1 MNTKKS
7 ELLKQQHDYYSR
19 NYILFEILKTL
30 QHREFALLNSKM
42 EEKHVATRF
51 LYSSSLKYLQ
61 MHLKEL
67 GVSRGEKLINL
78 YRSNAHLKPNSIP
91 VTTYDLKKRTKDK
104 NYQDFNRRFNDFVD
118 GFDFI
123 IDIDAKTIQ
132 HSYSIAKKI
141 KKFYDDYELPYYLQ
155 FSGTRGFHIIIPCE
169 YITTKGIK
177 VYEIGL
183 KALITTFGFKDEID
197 ISTLNPKGLIKVSY
211 SFDSG
216 NIALPLDDTQF
227 KNFNIEMVKLENV
240 LKNIQIKSRGLLLR
254 THNLSK
260 EKLINNVNN
269 FLKQ

>member
-1 MNTKKS
+1 MNKP
-7 ELLKQQHDYYSR
+7 ELLKQQHDYYTKTFT
-19 NYILFEILKTL
+19 LFEILKTL
-30 QHREFALLNSKM
+30 QHREFALLNSKL

-104 NYQDFNRRFNDFVD
+104 NYQDFNKRFNEFVD

-123 IDIDAKTIQ
+123 IDIDAKTIL
-132 HSYSIAKKI
+132 HSHYIAKKI
-141 KKFYDDYELPYYLQ
+141 KKFFDDYKLPYYLQ

-169 YITTKGIK
+169 YILTQDIK

-183 KALITTFGFKDEID
+183 KALITTFDFKDEID

-211 SFDSG
+211 SFDAG
-216 NIALPLDDTQF
+216 NVALPLDDTQF
-227 KNFNIEMVKLENV
+227 KDFNIEMVKLENV
-240 LKNIQIKSRGLLLR
+240 LKNITIKNRGLLLR

-260 EKLINNVNN
+260 EELMKNVNN

>member
-1 MNTKKS
+1 MKKS
-7 ELLKQQHDYYSR
+7 ELLEQQHNYYSK
-19 NYILFEILKTL
+19 NYILFEIIKNLN
-30 QHREFALLNSKM
+30 HREFALLNSKL

-51 LYSSSLKYLQ
+51 LYASSLKYLQ

-91 VTTYDLKKRTKDK
+91 VSTYNLKKRTQDK
-104 NYQDFNRRFNDFVD
+104 NYQEFNKRFIEFTD

-132 HSYSIAKKI
+132 RSYKIAKKI
-141 KKFYDDYELPYYLQ
+141 KKFFDDYELPYYLQ
-155 FSGTRGFHIIIPCE
+155 FSGTRGFHIIIPCVF
-169 YITTKGIK
+169 IHTKDIK

-183 KALITTFGFKDEID
+183 NALITTFDFKDEID

-216 NIALPLDDTQF
+216 NIALPLDDDQF
-227 KNFNIEMVKLENV
+227 KNFDIQMVKLENV
-240 LKNIQIKSRGLLLR
+240 LKNIQIKNRGLLIR

-260 EKLINNVNN
+260 EKLIKNVDS